1 MGNKLITPETKD
13 IKKHFMKV
21 IDPVSVKGWT
31 VISDSIEATGGDKVF
46 LETCDGDAWLNHFQI
61 CLFTLGGKV
70 QILASPDFGD
80 LYDVDEIE
88 DIVRDSCLLGNSD
101 IDINTEI
108 LEEMMNKKWADWS
121 GPLKGKDPNFYYPY
135 ITNTYTTNTYTT
147 ITC

>member
-88 DIVRDSCLLGNSD
+88 DIVRDSCLLENY
-101 IDINTEI
+101 IDTEI
-108 LEEMMNKKWADWS
+108 LKEMNKKWVDWS
-121 GPLKGKDPNFYYPY
+121 RVPLKDPNFYYPY
-135 ITNTYTTNTYTT
+135 TTTT

>member
-1 MGNKLITPETKD
+1 MGNELITPETKN

-31 VISDSIEATGGDKVF
+31 VISDSIEATGGNRVF

-88 DIVRDSCLLGNSD
+88 DIVRDSCLEDFNME
-101 IDINTEI
+101 NEI
-108 LEEMMNKKWADWS
+108 LEEMRKKWIDLDWS
-121 GPLKGKDPNFYYPY
+121 GVPLKDPNPNFYYPY
-135 ITNTYTTNTYTT
+135 ITNTTT

>member
-1 MGNKLITPETKD
+1 MGNKLITPETKN

-21 IDPVSVKGWT
+21 IDPVSIKGWT
-31 VISDSIEATGGDKVF
+31 VISDSIEATGGNKVF

-101 IDINTEI
+101 IDIDTEI
-108 LEEMMNKKWADWS
+108 PKEMNKRWMEWS
-121 GPLKGKDPNFYYPY
+121 GVSLKDPNLNFYYPY
-135 ITNTYTTNTYTT
+135 ITNTYTT

>member
-1 MGNKLITPETKD
+1 MGNKLITPETKN

-21 IDPVSVKGWT
+21 IDPVSIKGWT
-31 VISDSIEATGGDKVF
+31 VISDSIEATGENRVF

-101 IDINTEI
+101 IDIDTEI
-108 LEEMMNKKWADWS
+108 LEEMRKKWTEWS
-121 GPLKGKDPNFYYPY
+121 GVGVSLKDPNFYYP
-135 ITNTYTTNTYTT
+135 YTTNTYTT

>member
-31 VISDSIEATGGDKVF
+31 VISDNIEAIGGDKVF

-101 IDINTEI
+101 IDIDTEI
-108 LEEMMNKKWADWS
+108 LKEMNKRWIEWS
-121 GPLKGKDPNFYYPY
+121 GVSDPNPNFYYPY
-135 ITNTYTTNTYTT
+135 ITNTYTT

>member
-1 MGNKLITPETKD
+1 MGNKLITPETKN

-21 IDPVSVKGWT
+21 IDPVSIKGWT
-31 VISDSIEATGGDKVF
+31 VISDSIEATGGNKVF

-101 IDINTEI
+101 IDIDTEI
-108 LEEMMNKKWADWS
+108 LEEMNKRGIEWS
-121 GPLKGKDPNFYYPY
+121 GVSKDPNPNFYYPY
-135 ITNTYTTNTYTT
+135 ITNTT

>member
-88 DIVRDSCLLGNSD
+88 DIVRDSCLLENSD
-101 IDINTEI
+101 IDIDTEI
-108 LEEMMNKKWADWS
+108 LKEMNKKWVDWS
-121 GPLKGKDPNFYYPY
+121 GVPLKDDRSFYYPY
-135 ITNTYTTNTYTT
+135 ITNTYTT

>member
-31 VISDSIEATGGDKVF
+31 VISDNIEATGGDKVF
-46 LETCDGDAWLNHFQI
+46 LETCGDAWLNHFQI

-101 IDINTEI
+101 IDIDTEI
-108 LEEMMNKKWADWS
+108 LKEMNKRWMEWS
-121 GPLKGKDPNFYYPY
+121 RVSLKDPNPNFYYPY
-135 ITNTYTTNTYTT
+135 ITNTYTT

>member
-1 MGNKLITPETKD
+1 MGNKLITPETKN

-21 IDPVSVKGWT
+21 IDPVSIKGWT
-31 VISDSIEATGGDKVF
+31 VISDSIEATGGNKVF

-101 IDINTEI
+101 IDIDTEI
-108 LEEMMNKKWADWS
+108 LKEMNKRGMEWFGVS
-121 GPLKGKDPNFYYPY
+121 LKDPNPNFYYPY
-135 ITNTYTTNTYTT
+135 ITNTYTT

>member
-1 MGNKLITPETKD
+1 MGNELITPETKN

-21 IDPVSVKGWT
+21 IDPVSIKGWT
-31 VISDSIEATGGDKVF
+31 VISDSIEATGGNKVF

-101 IDINTEI
+101 IDIDTEI
-108 LEEMMNKKWADWS
+108 LEEMNKRWMEWS
-121 GPLKGKDPNFYYPY
+121 GVSLKDPNPNFYYPY
-135 ITNTYTTNTYTT
+135 ITNTT

>member
-1 MGNKLITPETKD
+1 MGNELITPETKN

-31 VISDSIEATGGDKVF
+31 VISDSIEATGGNRVF

-88 DIVRDSCLLGNSD
+88 DIVRDSCLEDFNME
-101 IDINTEI
+101 NEI
-108 LEEMMNKKWADWS
+108 LEEMRKKWIDLDWS
-121 GPLKGKDPNFYYPY
+121 GVPLKDPNPNFYYPY
-135 ITNTYTTNTYTT
+135 TTT

>member
-1 MGNKLITPETKD
+1 MGNELITPETKN

-31 VISDSIEATGGDKVF
+31 VISDSIEATGGNRVF

-88 DIVRDSCLLGNSD
+88 DIVRDSCLEDFNME
-101 IDINTEI
+101 NEI
-108 LEEMMNKKWADWS
+108 LEEMRKKWIDLDWS
-121 GPLKGKDPNFYYPY
+121 GVPLKDPNPNFYYPY
-135 ITNTYTTNTYTT
+135 TTNT

>member
-1 MGNKLITPETKD
+1 MGNELITPETKN

-31 VISDSIEATGGDKVF
+31 VISDSIEATGGNRVF

-88 DIVRDSCLLGNSD
+88 DIVRDSCLEDFNME
-101 IDINTEI
+101 NEI
-108 LEEMMNKKWADWS
+108 LEEMRKKWKDLDWS
-121 GPLKGKDPNFYYPY
+121 GVPLKDPNPNFYYPY
-135 ITNTYTTNTYTT
+135 TTNT